1 MGFAVFDVE
10 TTGLF
15 PNGHDRVAE
24 IGVVLLDDE
33 LNIEETHTWL
43 VNPERDLGPVHIHG
57 LKSSWMHAAPKFE
70 DIAGSIARLLSNRV
84 VVGHNVSFD
93 KRFLFAEFVRLGKQI
108 EEAESSWFCTKAGA
122 QWIWPGLPGYSLEKL
137 CLKFGIE
144 NPNAHSALDDALAT
158 SKLLQEMGKH
168 KNGFARLLLDSAQ
181 GFQEWNTDL
190 PDELHPDVA
199 RPEFGVKAS
208 KNLVQR
214 IVADL
219 PDFGYS
225 SLEGDY
231 LEHLSRT
238 LEDGLLTQVE
248 VDQLIT
254 LATEIGL
261 GVDEV
266 GRLHIR
272 FFEQIAEKVWD
283 DGVMTNAEKEHLV
296 FVGEALGISSIS
308 VERSLLPRD
317 KSTVKALFDE
327 GSEVCLTGTMR
338 PDKAATR
345 ALLESNG
352 VLVSDGVSKR
362 TTAVVAAD
370 PDSMSG
376 KASKARSYGIP
387 VYSAE
392 YVWSVYS
399 AE

>member
-24 IGVVLLDDE
+24 IGIVLLDDE
-33 LNIEETHTWL
+33 LQIEATHTWL
-43 VNPERDLGPVHIHG
+43 VNPERDLGPVHVHG
-57 LKSSWMHAAPKFE
+57 LKASWMHAAPKFGE
-70 DIAGSIARLLSNRV
+70 ISGSIASLLTNRI

-93 KRFLFAEFVRLGKQI
+93 KRFLFSEFSRLGQEL
-108 EEAESSWFCTKAGA
+108 EESESSWFCTKAGA

-137 CLKFGIE
+137 CSKFGIE

-158 SKLLQEMGKH
+158 AKLLQEMSKQKSGIA
-168 KNGFARLLLDSAQ
+168 GLLLASVQ
-181 GFQEWNTDL
+181 GFQEWQTHL
-190 PDELHPDVA
+190 PNELHPDVP

-261 GVDEV
+261 GVEEV
-266 GRLHIR
+266 GLLHIR
-272 FFEQIAEKVWD
+272 FFDQIAEKVWD
-283 DGVMTNAEKEHLV
+283 DGVMTKAEKDQLV

-317 KSTVKALFDE
+317 KSEVRALFVE
-327 GSEVCLTGTMR
+327 GSQVCLTGTMR
-338 PDKAATR
+338 PDKAATK
-345 ALLESNG
+345 ALLEANG

-362 TTAVVAAD
+362 TNAVVAAD
-370 PDSMSG
+370 PDSLSG

-399 AE
+399 AD